1 MEQDALKRIYEDT
14 IFNNRF
20 LNSNIIKEL
29 EGRTNKYN
37 NNKQV
42 DTLIIGSLAS
52 AIVQSLEE
60 GDGEV
65 ARGIAIGIQ
74 LAEPNF
80 GKLGEE
86 FLKKKLPKYNKSK
99 LGVALT
105 KVVEDVLNGKEEI
118 SEEGKAAQLANIIYN
133 DAQKIKDPKERR
145 SKYTLA
151 ITNALEGT
159 KKNNTVSVEDV
170 KYYDQMREKES
181 EIKEKEISPEKTE
194 EMEENYKYYNENFNK
209 MPETFKKA
217 LKEECSKEEIIAYYV
232 ASRSEEKLHKLYVDQ
247 NKKDER

>member
-1 MEQDALKRIYEDT
+1 M
-14 IFNNRF
+14 
-20 LNSNIIKEL
+20 
-29 EGRTNKYN
+29 
-37 NNKQV
+37 
-42 DTLIIGSLAS
+42 AS

-105 KVVEDVLNGKEEI
+105 KVMLQGVKSQRVNEIYKGVEDVLNGKEEI

-209 MPETFKKA
+209 MPETFKKKNA
-217 LKEECSKEEIIAYYV
+217 VKK
-232 ASRSEEKLHKLYVDQ
+232 KLLHIM
-247 NKKDER
+247 